1 MGFEPYVKA
10 IADFLNHSSTEP
22 PLTLSIEGE
31 WGSGKSSFMLQL
43 EETLRKRKELTVNF
57 NAWRHDKEEAL
68 WAAFALNFIHQI
80 SQDLSYPN
88 RKICDLKLFSRR
100 YKWKNGWL
108 DMLRVVLIWLII
120 YGILVLAPIL
130 LYIKGFDWFI
140 SLTDNLIELNDNN
153 QFSFIIKQL
162 IGMSGIAASLGI
174 IISLIIKLKN
184 YVGNPLE
191 INLNKYIHSPN
202 YENRIAFIE
211 HFHNDFKEIV
221 DVYAGKNKVYVF
233 IDDLD
238 RCEVPKASD
247 LMQALNLMISSDPR
261 LIFII
266 GMDREKIA
274 ASFAVK
280 HEKLLPYLSL
290 QNPYKET
297 LPNHTNNDL
306 EGLEYG
312 YTFIEKFIQ
321 LPFLIPKPNKEDL
334 QHFLNELSA
343 PETKIHGLFKKET
356 NVFERHYEK
365 LKDYFS
371 KEDLQETN
379 IDSETIISEEQE
391 SSGQKIIIKVT
402 EDSQTIHDIVIMV
415 APALDNNPRRL
426 KQFIN
431 LFRLRTFIANE
442 TGLFDYSEDSSIEEC
457 LTLEQLGKFV
467 AISLKWPLLLANLES
482 EPTLLKQLQEMAI
495 GHGHLITN
503 EIKSEAL
510 IRWSK
515 QKKLMNLL
523 SFGCLDNKSPE
534 LSMVYSLSKFDI
546 EKLLKV
552 SPRVVRPLSDS
563 EFENKFQ
570 NGITK
575 KLEDK
580 ISNITDLL
588 KLMKSTV
595 FKDSINEVSFAHS
608 ETITDPIKKLNV
620 MLGALSAIINK
631 LPENKRGIGNNLL
644 KMIDEEP
651 IIENKLSLIGM
662 ILNGAHTNFKMEQI
676 ENKLDELLFSI
687 ISLLSEELV
696 IAVDSNDLG
705 IEHVIH
711 IPLQEISYPE
721 LKEDLEKIKGK
732 NKL

>member
-1 MGFEPYVKA
+1 
-10 IADFLNHSSTEP
+10 
-22 PLTLSIEGE
+22 
-31 WGSGKSSFMLQL
+31 
-43 EETLRKRKELTVNF
+43 
-57 NAWRHDKEEAL
+57 
-68 WAAFALNFIHQI
+68 
-80 SQDLSYPN
+80 
-88 RKICDLKLFSRR
+88 
-100 YKWKNGWL
+100 
-108 DMLRVVLIWLII
+108 
-120 YGILVLAPIL
+120 
-130 LYIKGFDWFI
+130 
-140 SLTDNLIELNDNN
+140 
-153 QFSFIIKQL
+153 
-162 IGMSGIAASLGI
+162 
-174 IISLIIKLKN
+174 
-184 YVGNPLE
+184 
-191 INLNKYIHSPN
+191 
-202 YENRIAFIE
+202 
-211 HFHNDFKEIV
+211 
-221 DVYAGKNKVYVF
+221 
-233 IDDLD
+233 
-238 RCEVPKASD
+238 
-247 LMQALNLMISSDPR
+247 
-261 LIFII
+261 
-266 GMDREKIA
+266 
-274 ASFAVK
+274 
-280 HEKLLPYLSL
+280 
-290 QNPYKET
+290 
-297 LPNHTNNDL
+297 
-306 EGLEYG
+306 
-312 YTFIEKFIQ
+312 
-321 LPFLIPKPNKEDL
+321 
-334 QHFLNELSA
+334 
-343 PETKIHGLFKKET
+343 
-356 NVFERHYEK
+356 
-365 LKDYFS
+365 
-371 KEDLQETN
+371 
-379 IDSETIISEEQE
+379 
-391 SSGQKIIIKVT
+391 
-402 EDSQTIHDIVIMV
+402 MV

-482 EPTLLKQLQEMAI
+482 EPTLLKRLQEVSI
-495 GHGHLITN
+495 GRGHLIAN

-580 ISNITDLL
+580 ISNIKDLL

-595 FKDSINEVSFAHS
+595 FKDSINEVSFGYS
-608 ETITDPIKKLNV
+608 KTITDPIKKLNV

-676 ENKLDELLFSI
+676 ENKLDELLFSL
-687 ISLLSEELV
+687 ISVLSEELV

-711 IPLQEISYPE
+711 IPLQEIYYPE

-732 NKL
+732 NKLASYPTKLASKIKDYLIRNKKDDLLNKLS